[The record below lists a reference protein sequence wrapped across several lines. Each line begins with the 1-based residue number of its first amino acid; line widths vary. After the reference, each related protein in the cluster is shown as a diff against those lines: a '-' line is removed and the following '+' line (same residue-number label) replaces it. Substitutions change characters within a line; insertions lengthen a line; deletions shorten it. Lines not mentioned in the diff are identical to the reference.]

1 MMWTRGW
8 QAAREAV
15 SGAGMEV
22 RGRGGGYLGSTAVLV
37 DLTKEGETA
46 EKGREER
53 ERLENREQE
62 AVLFF
67 PNQQVSLEE
76 PLIPGRSSAGLRP
89 ATTPGCP
96 SDVHTDCAWTRR
108 QAAQWARGPQGRWLS
123 GPSSCCLGWPPA
135 ASRSNE
141 RFAEHRLL
149 FLRRGRGRPE
159 NPIPSPAA
167 LCRSFPAGPQPSP
180 PLPLPSIRP
189 SGPSFSRGRGAP
201 CDFRPSLEVCPC
213 PRPNTYTETLSV
225 KEREEVGSEA
235 RA

>member
-8 QAAREAV
+8 QAEREAV

-22 RGRGGGYLGSTAVLV
+22 RGGGYLGSTAVFV

-53 ERLENREQE
+53 ERLENRERE

-67 PNQQVSLEE
+67 PNQQASLEE
-76 PLIPGRSSAGLRP
+76 PLIPGRSSAGIRP
-89 ATTPGCP
+89 ATTPGGL
-96 SDVHTDCAWTRR
+96 SDVHTHCAWTGR
-108 QAAQWARGPQGRWLS
+108 QATQCARGPQGRWLS

-141 RFAEHRLL
+141 HFAEHRLL
-149 FLRRGRGRPE
+149 FRRRGRGRPE

-189 SGPSFSRGRGAP
+189 SGPSFSRGKRSPVRLQAFPGGLP
-201 CDFRPSLEVCPC
+201 LPP
-213 PRPNTYTETLSV
+213 P
-225 KEREEVGSEA
+225 
-235 RA
+235 